1 MYDKVLKKP
10 RDSPEFQNYK
20 QYHNMYNKLQRKAK
34 FQYYNELIQE
44 NKHNSKK
51 LWAILNTLTGI
62 VVNKKD
68 TDEILVNGMKENNKQ
83 LISNAFA
90 KQYSEVGKILAN
102 KIEEKGNI
110 KNPMNCMKNKVEHN
124 CFYFQ
129 PQQLKLRKL
138 LRV

>member
-20 QYHNMYNKLQRKAK
+20 QYRNMYNKLRRKAK

-44 NKHNSKK
+44 TKPNSKEF
-51 LWAILNTLTGI
+51 WAIRNKLTGK
-62 VVNKKD
+62 VMNKKEI
-68 TDEILVNGMKENNKQ
+68 TDEILVNGMKETNKQ

-90 KQYSEVGKILAN
+90 KHYSEVGKLLAN

-110 KNPMNCMKNKVEHN
+110 
-124 CFYFQ
+124 
-129 PQQLKLRKL
+129 
-138 LRV
+138 